1 MALIIENGYPVLLL
15 DVGNGH
21 EQVINDKFVADDKW
35 YQFIIDRYFF
45 TLCTENLLIILFVEL
60 DIMPN

>member
-21 EQVINDKFVADDKW
+21 EQIINDKNVADDKW
-35 YQFIIDRYFF
+35 YQFIIDR
-45 TLCTENLLIILFVEL
+45 
-60 DIMPN
+60 